1 MQDTLYEEQ
10 GNKLHIELSQETL
23 MQIFHDCIDEI
34 MEVQAK
40 KLVDTAI
47 INAVTILAKT
57 MGNYNE
63 EKIISEKK
71 GKIELEFCINTTS
84 TRSFLHSSDS
94 FKTKV
99 RKSPIVATYSRDP
112 KHLDIFYF
120 ETCKIEKVD
129 NMKIAIIA
137 IIALLEGVF
146 GQDATLTVNTEWP
159 QNEDSNAGALVNFA
173 YSDVGEGSCTAELP
187 EAVNLFH
194 VTNGHIVPED
204 SSPIEG
210 SYKIAAPANWEFI
223 NGTITVLII
232 STGTKFSILPISF
245 LSICLL
251 LPQNDLRKEA
261 SSNVFKRS
269 GFHEGDVLTITLPAA
284 VARFNITG
292 GDSELVVDGKDTTYT
307 VSGFRNEQGNGDHNE
322 VHFSIEY
329 SREAGTWFS
338 AGEIT
343 VSVTENEASE
353 DSPET

>member
-1 MQDTLYEEQ
+1 
-10 GNKLHIELSQETL
+10 
-23 MQIFHDCIDEI
+23 
-34 MEVQAK
+34 
-40 KLVDTAI
+40 
-47 INAVTILAKT
+47 
-57 MGNYNE
+57 
-63 EKIISEKK
+63 
-71 GKIELEFCINTTS
+71 
-84 TRSFLHSSDS
+84 
-94 FKTKV
+94 
-99 RKSPIVATYSRDP
+99 
-112 KHLDIFYF
+112 
-120 ETCKIEKVD
+120 
-129 NMKIAIIA
+129 MKIAIIA
-137 IIALLEGVF
+137 IIALLGGVF

-223 NGTITVLII
+223 NGTLTVLII
-232 STGTKFSILPISF
+232 FNREGIFNLTDIEFKCDPSDVEDLSVYSF
-245 LSICLL
+245 
-251 LPQNDLRKEA
+251 PQNDLRKEA